1 MEDERYMPWGRT
13 QLESYCRRLPRED
26 HPLRAN
32 TGNKCQRM
40 SGHLRTC
47 PNDLLELIQRFETQ
61 SVIYSQLMGLL
72 KNDPNLK
79 EVKLTGIGIG
89 DHDAKALAQALQ
101 TNTSLEKVDLTGNK
115 IGNDGATAL
124 AEALKG
130 HRSIKEIVLRENSI
144 GDDAAKA
151 LAQALQTNTSLEK
164 VDSAPPRT
172 NRRWSQKP
180 SRPW

>member
-79 EVKLTGIGIG
+79 EIKLTGIGIG

-115 IGNDGATAL
+115 IDDDAAK
-124 AEALKG
+124 A
-130 HRSIKEIVLRENSI
+130 LREDTRSRPWGPTQLKKHCELLN
-144 GDDAAKA
+144 AKA